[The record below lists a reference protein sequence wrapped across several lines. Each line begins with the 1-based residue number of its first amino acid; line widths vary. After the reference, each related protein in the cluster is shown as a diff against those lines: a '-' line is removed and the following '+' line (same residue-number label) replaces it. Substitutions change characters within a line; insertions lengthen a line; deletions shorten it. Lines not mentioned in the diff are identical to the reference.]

1 MSEEMFEHER
11 AVAEEILRII
21 DPLLPKGTQKFKVA
35 EAMSVL
41 SVVLQVPMG
50 EFLNLRN
57 VVQDF
62 QRMDHG
68 NQENV
73 RTRIRT
79 KITELK
85 IG

>member
-1 MSEEMFEHER
+1 MSEEMFEYER

-21 DPLLPKGTQKFKVA
+21 SRLLPEGTPQFKVA

-41 SVVLQVPMG
+41 RVVLQVPMG

-62 QRMDHG
+62 QRMDRV